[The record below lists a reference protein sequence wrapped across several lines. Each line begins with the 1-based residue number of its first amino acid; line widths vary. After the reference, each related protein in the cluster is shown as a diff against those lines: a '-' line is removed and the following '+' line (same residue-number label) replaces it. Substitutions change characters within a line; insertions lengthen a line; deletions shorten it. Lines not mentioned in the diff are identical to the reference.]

1 MSNVNVILAGL
12 NETALMQTAYP
23 AFAAA
28 GLSVAAVVDTGEKL
42 TQIAGAFAGNC
53 VVVVE
58 VNLYPTI
65 QDAVAELAALAPA
78 RVMVILPQNWR
89 DRRDEFATLPNLM
102 GGHTAPV
109 SWTQVV
115 SALKG
120 QISAPAAPPPVEEQA
135 SSPEP
140 LPPTRLA
147 PAQEEA
153 ERLDF
158 ELRLPRLRRGP
169 SVRLGLYG
177 ARGGV
182 GTTTAA
188 LTAARALAGE
198 GQRVGLFDAAGRG
211 DLHVMVG
218 VEPGEQPVTCDG
230 VTLFLGAPAED
241 TIRDCDAV
249 VVDGGR
255 RRGDLN
261 AEWVAVERPLS
272 ENHIRR
278 LVGLASRTEEKDEG
292 DVTSPKVARRKLP
305 KLPGGRWDLRKLI
318 SIEVTE

>member
-1 MSNVNVILAGL
+1 MSNVTNVILAGL

-42 TQIAGAFAGNC
+42 AQIAGAFAGNC

-65 QDAVAELAALAPA
+65 QDAVVELAALAPA
-78 RVMVILPQNWR
+78 RVVVVLPQNWH

-109 SWTQVV
+109 SWAQVV
-115 SALKG
+115 SSLKG
-120 QISAPAAPPPVEEQA
+120 QISAHAAPPPVNEAA
-135 SSPEP
+135 S
-140 LPPTRLA
+140 PPPVTPAPA

-153 ERLDF
+153 ERIEF

-198 GQRVGLFDAAGRG
+198 GQRVALFDAARRG

-218 VEPGEQPVTCDG
+218 VEPGEQPVTRDG
-230 VTLFLGAPAED
+230 VTLFLGAPTEELAHD
-241 TIRDCDAV
+241 LDAV
-249 VVDGGR
+249 VVDGSR
-255 RRGDLN
+255 KRGNFN
-261 AEWVAVERPLS
+261 AEWVAVERPLA
-272 ENHIRR
+272 ENHVRR
-278 LVGLASRTEEKDEG
+278 LVGLAPRTEEKDEG
-292 DVTSPKVARRKLP
+292 DVTSPKAARRKLP
-305 KLPGGRWDLRKLI
+305 KLPGGRWSLSKLI

>member
-1 MSNVNVILAGL
+1 
-12 NETALMQTAYP
+12 
-23 AFAAA
+23 
-28 GLSVAAVVDTGEKL
+28 
-42 TQIAGAFAGNC
+42 
-53 VVVVE
+53 
-58 VNLYPTI
+58 
-65 QDAVAELAALAPA
+65 
-78 RVMVILPQNWR
+78 
-89 DRRDEFATLPNLM
+89 
-102 GGHTAPV
+102 
-109 SWTQVV
+109 
-115 SALKG
+115 
-120 QISAPAAPPPVEEQA
+120 PPVTPA
-135 SSPEP
+135 P
-140 LPPTRLA
+140 A

-153 ERLDF
+153 ERIEF

-198 GQRVGLFDAAGRG
+198 GQCVALFDAARRG

-218 VEPGEQPVTCDG
+218 VEPGEQPVARDDI
-230 VTLFLGAPAED
+230 TLFLGAPTED
-241 TIRDCDAV
+241 AIKSFDGV

-261 AEWVAVERPLS
+261 AEWIVVERPLS
-272 ENHIRR
+272 ENHVRR
-278 LVGLASRTEEKDEG
+278 LVGLAPRVEEKDEG
-292 DVTSPKVARRKLP
+292 DVTSPKVSRRKLP